1 MSRRGRFALK
11 MAAGFTLAAVVAA
24 VLFVLVLQSPW
35 FHDAVRARILREI
48 EKATGGRAEIAS
60 FFLQWRDMRAEVRGL
75 VVHGLETAGEPP
87 LMRAESVGVGL
98 KIVSAFRRKVD
109 IALLEI
115 RAPEVN
121 VTVDAAG
128 RTNIPAPRVARQG
141 SRQAIEQLLDLSIGS
156 LRLHHGKFTYRD
168 RKMPLELSGEQ
179 VHTRLTYEPAG
190 PAYRGHIQARSLRM
204 AEPLRVP
211 LAFDA
216 AMDLRV
222 DRDALQLD
230 NIEMNGANSVL
241 RGKARIDRFD
251 DPRLE
256 AALDG
261 TGEMRGI
268 VPAFRL
274 PVRPEGSARF
284 AGKLTWSREERWAV
298 TGTVAARGI
307 GADIAGVQ
315 LRDISADTPVRASP
329 ARLEAADLR
338 AGMLGGNF
346 SGRLTLIEWDRFDV
360 AGNASGF
367 VLDRLKQ
374 LAAKQLSTLDR
385 FAYSGKVSG
394 PVRASGSLRSM
405 NELRA
410 GAELTIEAGEGAL
423 PLSGTVAF
431 DYDHRANRLVFQNS
445 HLVFP
450 SSRVSFNGSIEQGVE
465 VGLFSRDLNDF
476 LPAIPMFSEQAPA
489 SLPVRLERGIATFQ
503 GRLGGSLEQ
512 PTIAGRLD
520 AEAFSIQG
528 RLVDRASANLEVS
541 AGRLRISRIAA
552 EQQTL
557 RMDGSATIDL
567 DRWRVMDASAVTA
580 QISVRQARLEHLVAE
595 GRLQWPM
602 RGALSGFIDVRGTV
616 AWPRASGA
624 FTITDATLWEET
636 FDRVNLEVRL
646 TPETLEVPVLRALK
660 GQAVMDAT
668 GSYERRGNDW
678 NTGDARFQVT
688 ARDMKLTPWALAA
701 RYRPDLD
708 ASVAGKMTGAA
719 RVEAGRVELT
729 SLDGDMRLDNV
740 MFRGRPVGAASVT
753 ARTSSRLVSA
763 QLAAKFGDAEVTG
776 RAEWS
781 LPAGSYG
788 LGQLQTSN
796 ITFATLHSL
805 GLFGDPNR
813 ELPFRGSVDGEVG
826 FSGPILHPENWTGTA
841 KIRTLQIE
849 PVPSGPLRP
858 EDVKRLALRN
868 SGPMNAYLDARG
880 LHLQQARLVGE
891 GTDLEALGT
900 VGFRGRGAWNLQLRG
915 SVNLPVLAI
924 VEPDLLAT
932 GKSTVDATIRGT
944 LANPQVTGQMEI
956 AGATFNVRDVPNGL
970 ERTNAVIRFDRTRAT
985 IEKFTAQTGGGDL
998 SLTGFVGFGGDE
1010 FVYRLQAAAQRVR
1023 VRYPTEVSTTF
1034 NAALSLTGTSS
1045 RRMLSGG
1052 VTVTR
1057 IGITPKTDIGSLLVE
1072 TGRSVT
1078 PTPTSNPFLRG
1089 MQLDIHI
1096 ETSPDAELQT
1106 SLTRDIQPEA
1116 DLRLRGSAN
1125 RPAVL
1130 GRVSVNQGE
1139 IQFFGTQY
1147 TITRGDISFF
1157 NPVKIEP
1164 VLNLDLETR
1173 VRGITVTINFTGPM
1187 DKLNVSYRSD
1197 PPLQSTEIVALL
1209 TVGRAPGLT
1218 PTTGAASSANPSQSL
1233 FSAGGNSLLGQ
1244 AVAAPITGRLQRLFG
1259 VSRLKIDPE
1268 LTGVTNIPQA
1278 RVTVEQQLSREVT
1291 ITYIFNLNRTQQQ
1304 IVRLQWDFSRVFSL
1318 LAVRDENGIFGVDF
1332 LYRKRFR

>member
-1 MSRRGRFALK
+1 M
-11 MAAGFTLAAVVAA
+11 
-24 VLFVLVLQSPW
+24 
-35 FHDAVRARILREI
+35 
-48 EKATGGRAEIAS
+48 
-60 FFLQWRDMRAEVRGL
+60 
-75 VVHGLETAGEPP
+75 
-87 LMRAESVGVGL
+87 

-115 RAPEVN
+115 RAPEVT

-128 RTNIPAPRVARQG
+128 RTNVPAPRGTRQG
-141 SRQAIEQLLDLSIGS
+141 SRKPMEQILDLSIGA
-156 LRLHHGKFTYRD
+156 LRLHHGKFSYRD
-168 RKMPLELSGEQ
+168 RKIPLDLSGEQ
-179 VHTRLTYEPAG
+179 VHTRPPYEPAG
-190 PAYRGHIQARSLRM
+190 PAYRGHLEARSLRM

-222 DRDALQLD
+222 DRDTLQLD
-230 NIEMNGANSVL
+230 SLEMKGAQSTV

-251 DPRLE
+251 DPQVEATLE
-256 AALDG
+256 A

-284 AGKLTWSREERWAV
+284 AGKLTWSRAAQWAV
-298 TGTVAARGI
+298 AGTVAARGL
-307 GADIAGVQ
+307 GVDVAGVQ
-315 LRDISADTPVRASP
+315 LRDIAAETPLRASP
-329 ARLEAADLR
+329 ARLEAPGLR
-338 AGMLGGNF
+338 VGMLGGNF
-346 SGRLTLIEWDRFDV
+346 RGRLTLLEWDRFDV
-360 AGNASGF
+360 AGDASGF

-374 LAAKQLSTLDR
+374 VAARQLPALDR

-394 PVRASGSLRSM
+394 PVRASGSLSDTSQ
-405 NELRA
+405 LRA

-423 PLSGTVAF
+423 PLGGAVAF
-431 DYDHRANRLVFQNS
+431 DYDQRANRLVFEDS
-445 HLVFP
+445 HLAFP
-450 SSRVSFNGSIEQGVE
+450 SSRVSFNGSLQQGIE

-476 LPAIPMFSEQAPA
+476 LPSLGMFIEQAPV
-489 SLPVRLERGIATFQ
+489 SLPVRLQRGVATFQ
-503 GRLGGSLEQ
+503 GRLTGSVEQ
-512 PTIAGRLD
+512 PVVAGRLD
-520 AEAFSIQG
+520 AESFEIEG
-528 RLVDRASANLEVS
+528 RLVDRASANVEVS
-541 AGRLRISRIAA
+541 PTRLRISRLAA
-552 EQQTL
+552 EQDTL
-557 RMDGSATIDL
+557 RVDGSATIDL
-567 DRWRVMDASAVTA
+567 ERWRVMDASAVTG

-595 GRLQWPM
+595 SRLQWPV
-602 RGALSGFIDVRGTV
+602 RGALSGFVDVRGTIG
-616 AWPRASGA
+616 APRASGA

-636 FDRVNLEVRL
+636 FDRVNLEFRL
-646 TPETLEVPVLRALK
+646 AQDVLDIPALRAIK
-660 GQAVMDAT
+660 GPAVMDAT
-668 GSYERRGNDW
+668 GSYERRGSEW
-678 NTGDARFQVT
+678 NTGDVRFQVT
-688 ARDMKLTPWALAA
+688 ARDLKLRPWAVAA
-701 RYRPDLD
+701 RYQPDLD

-729 SLDGDMRLDNV
+729 SLDGDLRMDNV
-740 MFRGRPVGAASVT
+740 TFRDRPVGGATVV
-753 ARTSSRLVSA
+753 ARTSGRQVTA
-763 QLAAKFGDAEVTG
+763 QLAAKFGDAEING
-776 RAEWS
+776 RGEWS
-781 LPAGSYG
+781 LTSSSYG
-788 LGQLQTSN
+788 LGQLQVSKV
-796 ITFATLHSL
+796 TFATLHSL

-813 ELPFRGSVDGEVG
+813 ELSFRGSVDGEVG
-826 FSGPILHPENWTGTA
+826 FSGPILHPENWTGAA
-841 KIRTLQIE
+841 KITSIQIE
-849 PVPSGPLRP
+849 PAPRGPLRP
-858 EDVKRLALRN
+858 DDVKRLTLQN
-868 SGPMNAYLDARG
+868 SGPMNAHLDARG
-880 LHLQQARLVGE
+880 LHLQEARLVGE
-891 GTDLEALGT
+891 GTDLEATGT
-900 VGFRGRGAWNLQLRG
+900 VGFRGRGTWNLQLRG

-924 VEPDLLAT
+924 VEPDLVAT
-932 GKSTVDATIRGT
+932 GKSTVDATIRGN
-944 LANPQVTGQMEI
+944 LSNPQVTGRMEI

-1010 FVYRLQAAAQRVR
+1010 LVYRLQAAAQRVR
-1023 VRYPTEVSTTF
+1023 VRYPAEVSTTF

-1057 IGITPKTDIGSLLVE
+1057 IGITPKTDLGSLLAE

-1089 MQLDIHI
+1089 MQLDIRV

-1125 RPAVL
+1125 RPVVL
-1130 GRVSVNQGE
+1130 GRISVNQGE

-1197 PPLQSTEIVALL
+1197 PPMQSTEIVALL
-1209 TVGRAPGLT
+1209 TVGRAPGST
-1218 PTTGAASSANPSQSL
+1218 PTAGAASSANPSQSL

-1291 ITYIFNLNRTQQQ
+1291 RNLH
-1304 IVRLQWDFSRVFSL
+1304 LQPQPHPAADRPPPMGL
-1318 LAVRDENGIFGVDF
+1318 QP
-1332 LYRKRFR
+1332 